1 MSNQGRAFVED
12 EVYVSLKPF
21 QLSLSPGHVVNHVTK
36 DVKLRCA
43 HDGHNHSKLGDIARI
58 RLLKKSVESSSWQ
71 LMAEHREH
79 ADQPTTK
86 LDIQVSGKI
95 DHESI
100 GETFLEVMWP
110 MAVEDTFGTYR
121 CDVIGYLRDSE
132 VMVSEMSRQLDIT
145 AEGVT
150 AADMLLLFGQ
160 VSNEVSS
167 VRNISIQ
174 VSDNLISLNEKFV
187 SIDNE
192 SNIQGKR
199 SASLSSQIDEIADL
213 ADTTKVETEASQTYL
228 ESLGL
233 DVESINDTLTTA
245 TDEMV
250 VLEREATSMEG
261 EIISVQGDV
270 ENLNKDIVTCKTET
284 SSLKKNILMVQTQVG
299 TVTEEVSSAKLTLD
313 SLDSGLNSELT
324 DLKSETERLSEKM
337 RTVGTKLQSV
347 TEEVSSLAVSL
358 NDYKKSKDI
367 IDEIHSWPEGQFSLL
382 QPVTGCPL
390 DLTFSDQADRYYQI
404 HIESNSGNYQNKVP
418 DFLGHYAEHME
429 GENRFMT
436 LWFCEA
442 NGILNTRSWP
452 SGSYCINQIAGSR
465 CPGGFQYGHFDIDHE
480 DEGTVSDY
488 TSRSVKSLGGTT
500 LIFCC
505 REDGSHSQPLVLPKS
520 KPFILY
526 RKGNKCHDV
535 EGMEVEKAYLAIDTE
550 DTNNKDDRGGI
561 TPDMTHVYS
570 LSKIFQIFLCYY
582 K

>member
-1 MSNQGRAFVED
+1 MANQSRAFLGD
-12 EVYVSLKPF
+12 EAVVSTRPF
-21 QLSLSPGHVVNHVTK
+21 QLSYSPRHVVNHVTK

-86 LDIQVSGKI
+86 LGIQVSGKI

-110 MAVEDTFGTYR
+110 MTVEDTFGTYR

-167 VRNISIQ
+167 VRNIALEL
-174 VSDNLISLNEKFV
+174 SDNLISLNENFV
-187 SIDNE
+187 SIDNDID
-192 SNIQGKR
+192 IQGKR
-199 SASLSSQIDEIADL
+199 RASLSTQIDEIADL
-213 ADTTKVETEASQTYL
+213 ADTTKVETEASQSYL

-261 EIISVQGDV
+261 EINSVQGDV
-270 ENLNKDIVTCKTET
+270 ETLNTDIVTCKTET

-313 SLDSGLNSELT
+313 SSDLDLNSELT

-337 RTVGTKLQSV
+337 RTLGTKFQSV
-347 TEEVSSLAVSL
+347 IEEVSSLAVSF

-404 HIESNSGNYQNKVP
+404 HIESKSDHHHDRVP
-418 DFLGHYAEHME
+418 DFLGHYAEHTE
-429 GENRFMT
+429 GKNRFMT

-442 NGILNTRSWP
+442 NGILNTRPWP
-452 SGSYCINQIAGSR
+452 SGSYCIHKIFR
-465 CPGGFQYGHFDIDHE
+465 VPCPPGFHDGHLVVDQE
-480 DEGTVSDY
+480 DVDPVYDY
-488 TSRSVKSLGGTT
+488 TSRSVADNNFL
-500 LIFCC
+500 LACC
-505 REDGSHSQPLVLPKS
+505 RDDIQTQPLVFPTG
-520 KPFILY
+520 KPFVLY
-526 RKGNKCHDV
+526 QNSDECPDV
-535 EGMEVEKAYLAIDTE
+535 EGMEVENGSIYLDYVRIGNDNDQRYDTTKPE
-550 DTNNKDDRGGI
+550 SSHT
-561 TPDMTHVYS
+561 V
-570 LSKIFQIFLCYY
+570 IFEMFLCFY